1 MKLLDRNY
9 RVAIPTEIRKKYNI
23 KPGDALDVVDTGN
36 SIVIRTHTE
45 TYEISENEMNHL
57 RKLYVMLK
65 SSGMLDDYYTAILSN
80 ITNETDNKC
89 VVCGENMFLTSDN
102 AYKCYKC
109 N

>member
-1 MKLLDRNY
+1 
-9 RVAIPTEIRKKYNI
+9 
-23 KPGDALDVVDTGN
+23 
-36 SIVIRTHTE
+36 
-45 TYEISENEMNHL
+45 
-57 RKLYVMLK
+57 
-65 SSGMLDDYYTAILSN
+65 MLDDYYTAMLSN